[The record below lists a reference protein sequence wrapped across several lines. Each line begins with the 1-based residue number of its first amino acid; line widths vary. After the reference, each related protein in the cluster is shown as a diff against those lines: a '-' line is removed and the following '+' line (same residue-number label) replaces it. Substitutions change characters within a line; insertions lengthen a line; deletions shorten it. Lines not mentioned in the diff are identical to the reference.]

1 MEEHRYKHRY
11 SLMCAETMSE
21 KRHMKLSPDSGEGTA
36 GWVGGGRETNVSL
49 GYCFILLETFT
60 MTMYYFFN

>member
-21 KRHMKLSPDSGEGTA
+21 KRHMKLTPDSGRGQQ
-36 GWVGGGRETNVSL
+36 VGGGRETNASL